1 MLGSHTP
8 VANIATADLARAR
21 AFYEGVLGFQVAIEI
36 PMAGAVV
43 YQGGSGHFVLY
54 TSEFAGT
61 NRATSMGFEMTR
73 DEFDTEVAA
82 LRGAGVSF
90 LTFEGPGLTWE
101 DDVAVM
107 GEGRGA
113 WFTDPDGN
121 ILSIT
126 AGPMG

>member
-1 MLGSHTP
+1 MLGAHTP
-8 VANIATADLARAR
+8 VANIATADLPRSR
-21 AFYEGVLGFQVAIEI
+21 AFYEGVLGFQVALEI
-36 PMAGAVV
+36 PEAGAVV

-73 DEFDTEVAA
+73 EDFDVELAA
-82 LRGAGVSF
+82 LRDAGISF
-90 LTFEGPGLTWE
+90 LTFEMPGLTWE
-101 DDVAVM
+101 DDVAAT
-107 GEGRGA
+107 GEGRAA

-126 AGPMG
+126 SGSMD